1 MESPEESP
9 AQRQARL
16 RRERRQAKINSQGA
30 SRLEAI
36 TSLSGRPAPA
46 PEEHLIASSNSSP
59 KSTAAP
65 PSISAS
71 STSTTVG
78 GAAITPTSS
87 SAETDDPP
95 EIDISQHYYA
105 PSRPARSLTPSTPA
119 SGQLTPGTPDNGSG
133 NPNDDPMMR
142 MMQQMLRGGG
152 PPGMDGAPGP
162 GDAPDGEDPMLK
174 MLQQMMGGGGGMPG
188 MPGAPGA
195 PQQEESSSN
204 AAYVWRIVHALMSF
218 SLAIYIALGSAF
230 DGTKATREHGQSSFD
245 GVVEIGGVN
254 IGQRLF
260 WMFATVEVVL
270 QSTRFFVEKGR
281 LQQGGLMGTL
291 STILPEPYAGYVR
304 MAGRYSVIYT
314 TVVADAMVVVFVLGA
329 VAWWKGLVAN

>member
-46 PEEHLIASSNSSP
+46 PEEPSSDPSP
-59 KSTAAP
+59 KPTAP
-65 PSISAS
+65 PPSVSAS
-71 STSTTVG
+71 STSTTTGG
-78 GAAITPTSS
+78 GAAATPTSS

-105 PSRPARSLTPSTPA
+105 PTSRPARSLTPSTPA

-152 PPGMDGAPGP
+152 PPGMDGAAGP
-162 GDAPDGEDPMLK
+162 GGAAEGEDPMLQ
-174 MLQQMMGGGGGMPG
+174 MLQQMMGGGGGIPD
-188 MPGAPGA
+188 MPGATGA
-195 PQQEESSSN
+195 PQQGENSSN
-204 AAYVWRIVHALMSF
+204 AAYVWRIVHALISL

-230 DGTKATREHGQSSFD
+230 DGTKVAREHGQSSFD

-291 STILPEPYAGYVR
+291 STILPEPYAGYLR

-329 VAWWKGLVAN
+329 VTWWKGLVAN

>member
-16 RRERRQAKINSQGA
+16 RREKRQAKINSQGA
-30 SRLEAI
+30 SRLDAI

-46 PEEHLIASSNSSP
+46 PEEPSSNPTP
-59 KSTAAP
+59 KQSAP

-71 STSTTVG
+71 STSTTT
-78 GAAITPTSS
+78 GAATPTPTSS
-87 SAETDDPP
+87 AAETDDPP

-119 SGQLTPGTPDNGSG
+119 SGQLTPGTPDNGFGGG
-133 NPNDDPMMR
+133 NPNEDPMMR

-152 PPGMDGAPGP
+152 PPGMEGAGP
-162 GDAPDGEDPMLK
+162 GGAQGEDPMLQ
-174 MLQQMMGGGGGMPG
+174 MMQQMMGGGGMPG

-195 PQQEESSSN
+195 AQQEESSN
-204 AAYVWRIVHALMSF
+204 AAYVWRIVHAIMSF
-218 SLAIYIALGSAF
+218 SLAVYIALGSAF
-230 DGTKATREHGQSSFD
+230 DGTKATREHGQRSFD

-254 IGQRLF
+254 VGQRLF
-260 WMFATVEVVL
+260 WLFATVEVVL

-291 STILPEPYAGYVR
+291 STVLPEPYAGYVR